1 MVNNSPDTCAF
12 RGTALDCI
20 RGDRKVF
27 EGLSFA
33 VTAGEVLVLSGTNGS
48 GKSSLLRVM
57 AGLLRPAAGRILHS
71 GAEIRDDPDAHR
83 ADLHYV
89 GHQDAIKPALSVAE
103 NVTFWAALHGKR
115 NDEAVQAALLAFDL
129 RDLAD
134 LPGRLLSSGQR
145 RRANLARLAA
155 TPAGLWLLD
164 EPSVGLDAASTQSLE
179 DLIAAHRK
187 TGGMTVVSTHTAL
200 QLGEV
205 KTLTLDHFE
214 STAPSVLVDE
224 GSA

>member
-57 AGLLRPAAGRILHS
+57 AGLLRPAAGRIFHS

-187 TGGMTVVSTHTAL
+187 TGGMTVVSTHTAM

>member
-1 MVNNSPDTCAF
+1 MVNNFPDTRAF
-12 RGTALDCI
+12 RGTTLDCI

-214 STAPSVLVDE
+214 STAPSALVDE

>member
-1 MVNNSPDTCAF
+1 MANNFPVTRAF
-12 RGTALDCI
+12 CGTALDCI

-27 EGLSFA
+27 QGLNFA
-33 VTAGEVLVLSGTNGS
+33 VPAGGVLVLSGPNGS

-57 AGLLRPAAGRILHS
+57 AGLLRPAAGRIFHS

-83 ADLHYV
+83 VDLHYV

-103 NVTFWAALHGKR
+103 NVMFWAALHGMR
-115 NDEAVQAALLAFDL
+115 NDEAVQAALSAFDL

>member
-57 AGLLRPAAGRILHS
+57 AGLLRPAAGRIFHS

-187 TGGMTVVSTHTAL
+187 TGGMTVVSTHTAM

-214 STAPSVLVDE
+214 STVPSVLDDE

>member
-33 VTAGEVLVLSGTNGS
+33 LTAGEVLVLSGTNGS

-224 GSA
+224 GSS